1 MAEQVAT
8 RKLDSIFK
16 PIIVLVSI
24 ALVASFML
32 AGVYMMTEPIITA
45 REKETMNNALIA
57 VLPEASSF
65 TKIENIELP
74 VGVSEVYKAD
84 NGAGIVCT
92 TVCKSEQGGTI
103 KMMIGINSTGSV
115 NGISV
120 ISHNETAGLGDK
132 ALAQD
137 YLKNYFDIN
146 TTDGIDGVNAMSGVT
161 KTSNCIKESCKVAIQ
176 MFSQVGSL

>member
-8 RKLDSIFK
+8 KKLDSIFK

-32 AGVYMMTEPIITA
+32 AGVYMMTEPIITQ
-45 REKETMNNALIA
+45 REIDTMNQALIA
-57 VLPEASSF
+57 VLPDASSF
-65 TKIENIELP
+65 TELTD
-74 VGVSEVYKAD
+74 VELVTGVSQVYKAD

-103 KMMIGINSTGSV
+103 KMMIGINAQGAV

-137 YLKNYFDIN
+137 YLQNYFGTN
-146 TTDGIDGVNAMSGVT
+146 STEAVDGVNAMSGVT
-161 KTSNCIKESCKVAIQ
+161 KTSNCIKESCKVAIE
-176 MFSQVGSL
+176 MFNKVSMF